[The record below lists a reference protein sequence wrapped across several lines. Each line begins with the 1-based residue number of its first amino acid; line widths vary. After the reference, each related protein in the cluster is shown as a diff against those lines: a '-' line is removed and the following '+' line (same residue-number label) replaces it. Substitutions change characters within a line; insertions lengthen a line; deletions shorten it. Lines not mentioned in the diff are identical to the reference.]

1 MNKRIMEDLFMHK
14 VFKTDYAGRELIVE
28 TGEVAQFANGAVL
41 IRYGDTV
48 LLCTATA
55 SSVPREGI
63 DFFPLS
69 VDFEEKLYAVGKI
82 PGGYVKRE
90 GKPSEKA
97 ILAARAIDRPLRPRF
112 PGDLRNDVV
121 INCTVLSVDQ
131 DNSPEITGMVG
142 AAIAVNI
149 SDIPFDGPVGGIII
163 GLVDDKF
170 VFNPTSKQS
179 EVSKMNVMLAAS
191 KDKIIMIEAGA
202 QEVDDRIML
211 EAIKAGHE
219 EIKKLIVFI
228 EEITKEVGK
237 PKFEYESMAVPEEAY
252 QEIGEFAHDMMVEAL
267 FVEDK
272 AQRDLNVNKVT
283 EIVQEK
289 FGEKYIE
296 TPNVITD
303 SLYKLQKKI
312 VRTNLLENK
321 KRVDGR
327 SLDQIRPL
335 NAKVGLL
342 PRTHGSALF
351 QRGQTQIISTVTLG
365 AMAEVQML
373 DGIGLEETK
382 RYMHHYNFPS
392 FSVGEAKPSRGAGRR
407 EIGHGALAERAI
419 LPVLP
424 TEEEFPYAIRVVSE
438 VMMSNGSTSQ
448 GSVCGSTLALMDAG
462 VPIKEPVA
470 GISAGLVIDEEN
482 PDRHVT
488 FADIQGIEDFFG
500 DMDFKVAGTKNG
512 ITAIQVDIKVDGLTY
527 DIIEEAFEITRKG
540 RYFIL
545 DECMLKV
552 IDKPREQLSKYAP
565 KIFQT
570 KIHPDKIREV
580 IGSGGK
586 VINKIIDETGVKIDI
601 DDDGH
606 VYVYTDNEEM
616 GRRAIQIVEGIANE
630 PEVGSVY
637 MGKVVRIMNF
647 GAFVEFLPGKEGMV
661 HISKLDTNRVNRVE
675 DIVNVGDEILVKV
688 IEIEKQGRINL
699 SRKDALKD
707 QEKDV
712 KKKAK

>member
-1 MNKRIMEDLFMHK
+1 LHLDQRRAPIYEALEEFKKARI
-14 VFKTDYAGRELIVE
+14 
-28 TGEVAQFANGAVL
+28 
-41 IRYGDTV
+41 
-48 LLCTATA
+48 
-55 SSVPREGI
+55 VP
-63 DFFPLS
+63 F
-69 VDFEEKLYAVGKI
+69 
-82 PGGYVKRE
+82 
-90 GKPSEKA
+90 
-97 ILAARAIDRPLRPRF
+97 
-112 PGDLRNDVV
+112 DVV

-688 IEIEKQGRINL
+688 IEIDKQGRINL

>member
-1 MNKRIMEDLFMHK
+1 MYPWKKIFKHK
-14 VFKTDYAGRELIVE
+14 TQKKKDVD
-28 TGEVAQFANGAVL
+28 
-41 IRYGDTV
+41 DTSFF
-48 LLCTATA
+48 LLY
-55 SSVPREGI
+55 GI
-63 DFFPLS
+63 D
-69 VDFEEKLYAVGKI
+69 
-82 PGGYVKRE
+82 PG
-90 GKPSEKA
+90 S
-97 ILAARAIDRPLRPRF
+97 
-112 PGDLRNDVV
+112 
-121 INCTVLSVDQ
+121 
-131 DNSPEITGMVG
+131 
-142 AAIAVNI
+142 
-149 SDIPFDGPVGGIII
+149 
-163 GLVDDKF
+163 
-170 VFNPTSKQS
+170 
-179 EVSKMNVMLAAS
+179 
-191 KDKIIMIEAGA
+191 
-202 QEVDDRIML
+202 
-211 EAIKAGHE
+211 
-219 EIKKLIVFI
+219 
-228 EEITKEVGK
+228 
-237 PKFEYESMAVPEEAY
+237 EEAY

-688 IEIEKQGRINL
+688 IEIDKQGRINL